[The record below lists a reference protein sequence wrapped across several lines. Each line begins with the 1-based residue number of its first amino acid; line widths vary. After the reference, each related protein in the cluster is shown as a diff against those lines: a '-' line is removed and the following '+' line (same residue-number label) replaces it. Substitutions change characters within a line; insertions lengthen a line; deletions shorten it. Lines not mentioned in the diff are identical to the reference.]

1 MASRGDQ
8 IAERIRKHLRR
19 FEADAEINRADPR
32 YPTLRPYY
40 SVGGWRAG
48 RYIGVSYVLYQDDY
62 YPTFDE
68 AEAYADWLGAGNVG
82 KHWEME
88 ES

>member
-8 IAERIRKHLRR
+8 IAERIRKHLER
-19 FEADAEINRADPR
+19 FEGNKKINQPVHRI
-32 YPTLRPYY
+32 RPYY
-40 SVGGWRAG
+40 HIAVWRAG